1 MILAPRLACAASLI
15 ASTLIGNASA
25 ATRTDTYKVEHPLYG
40 DIGTYVYNFDDANGV
55 TRITSQLHVAI
66 TLIGIVI
73 YRQDSD
79 QQEVLQN
86 GHLIS
91 LKSVTRMNGRQSTVH
106 GEARDG
112 RFFIT
117 AASGTTSA
125 PASVLPSDPWS
136 LKRIGLGV
144 VVSTKSGKIYNVK
157 VTGGEADTVLLQGMS
172 ISARHFRIR
181 TEAQEDKWEVW
192 LDAQGVPIK
201 FRSLEDGEQIDF
213 ILTSTSSRAADTLS
227 PATSPDLRSSP

>member
-1 MILAPRLACAASLI
+1 MSLASRLTGTAFLVAL
-15 ASTLIGNASA
+15 TLIGDASA

-55 TRITSQLHVAI
+55 ARITSQLHVAI

-79 QQEVLQN
+79 QQEVLEN
-86 GHLIS
+86 GRLIS
-91 LKSVTRMNGRQSTVH
+91 LKSVTRINGRQSGVR

-112 RFFIT
+112 RFLVT
-117 AASGTTSA
+117 SASGTTSA
-125 PASVLPSDPWS
+125 PADVLPSDPWS
-136 LKRIGLGV
+136 LKRIGAGV

-157 VTGGEADTVLLQGMS
+157 VTGDEAETVLLQGTS
-172 ISARHFRIR
+172 SSTHHFRIR
-181 TEAQEDKWEVW
+181 TETQEDKWEVW

-213 ILTSTSSRAADTLS
+213 ILTSTSSKAADTLS
-227 PATSPDLRSSP
+227 PASSADRRSIP